1 MYIYLCNQEIFKGF
15 VRMCCKKTIM
25 MKPHIEVTNLICGAR
40 QVSFNNWN
48 WRKAF
53 YFHKLINCCGFYQKS
68 SNVFLYFEINS
79 NVLDVGTAFK
89 FCWNETF

>member
-1 MYIYLCNQEIFKGF
+1 MYICVTRKSLKVLSEY
-15 VRMCCKKTIM
+15 VVKKTIM

-68 SNVFLYFEINS
+68 SNVFLYFETNS
-79 NVLDVGTAFK
+79 NV
-89 FCWNETF
+89 